1 MSVKIMGIINLSPES
16 FFKGSIK
23 QGYEE
28 IVNTAKQMEEQGADI
43 IDLGGMSTAPYLN
56 TLISVEEEIER
67 IKKGIKAI
75 REASNILI
83 SVDTPRAKVA
93 REALRLGADI
103 INDITGLKY
112 DNDMVNTIKEYNA
125 SVLISAYSKEVA
137 KGDIKDTIR
146 LLKESI
152 AIAKAHGINDDKIII
167 DPAIGFFRTQG
178 NNPFFTRINY
188 EWFVRDL
195 AIIRDLKD
203 LKILNKPICVSISR
217 KSFIGKVLDLE
228 DPHERLYGSIA
239 AEAIAVMN
247 GADIIRT
254 HNVYETVQAIKI
266 AEAIKS
272 VKYE

>member
-1 MSVKIMGIINLSPES
+1 MAVKIMGIINLSPES

-23 QGYEE
+23 QEYEE
-28 IVNTAKQMEEQGADI
+28 IVNTAKQMEKQGADI

-112 DNDMVNTIKEYNA
+112 DNDMANTIKEYNA
-125 SVLISAYSKEVA
+125 SVLISAYSKEIV

-152 AIAKAHGINDDKIII
+152 LIAKDHGIDDNKIII

-203 LKILNKPICVSISR
+203 LKILNKPICISISR
-217 KSFIGKVLDLE
+217 KSFIGKVLDLK
-228 DPHERLYGSIA
+228 DPNERLYGSIA
-239 AEAIAVMN
+239 AEAISVMN

-254 HNVYETVQAIKI
+254 HNVYDTLQSIKI

-272 VKYE
+272 VNYE